1 MADSTITMKRYNGSS
16 YDTLYPATTI
26 AQVDGG
32 QKQLRVVA
40 LSLPVSWTEAD
51 GYYTQTVTISG
62 GTANTKVDLSA
73 DYVTI
78 LQMVDDGTTALY
90 VENNNGVFTCYAVGE
105 APTVALSVYA
115 TISDVTPPPLIN
127 TTWLF
132 NDAPSLTNMPYPVSV
147 AFECDGNPWTGMT
160 RTGSGSNLYLQYI
173 MSSGP
178 VNAYSMG
185 SNSWSTD
192 AFRTIKLTEEPTDT
206 AFVAWLQANA
216 TQQS

>member
-115 TISDVTPPPLIN
+115 TISDVTPPP
-127 TTWLF
+127 
-132 NDAPSLTNMPYPVSV
+132 
-147 AFECDGNPWTGMT
+147 
-160 RTGSGSNLYLQYI
+160 SN
-173 MSSGP
+173 
-178 VNAYSMG
+178 
-185 SNSWSTD
+185 
-192 AFRTIKLTEEPTDT
+192 
-206 AFVAWLQANA
+206 
-216 TQQS
+216 